1 MPSRKATRAPITLAP
16 VDEVSVTREIAA
28 SPQRVWAMVADLP
41 RMGEWSP
48 ENEGAT
54 WRKGASGPVSG
65 ARFVGRNRNG
75 AKRWTTDGVVVDA
88 DPGRVFCFRITVKGV
103 KVAQWRYAFEPT
115 ATGCQVTETWTDQR
129 SALAKLVG
137 GRVSGV
143 SDRPTHNRATME
155 ATLDRLK
162 AAAEAAE
169 AATPSS

>member
-1 MPSRKATRAPITLAP
+1 
-16 VDEVSVTREIAA
+16 VTREIAA
-28 SPQRVWAMVADLP
+28 PAERVWALVADLP

-54 WRKGASGPVSG
+54 WRDDATGPAAG

-88 DPGRVFCFRITVKGV
+88 DPGRLFSFRITVKGV
-103 KVAQWRYAFEPT
+103 KVAEWRYALEPT
-115 ATGCQVTETWTDQR
+115 ATGCRITETWTDR
-129 SALAKLVG
+129 RNALAKLVG

-143 SDRPTHNRATME
+143 SDRRTHNRSTME

-162 AAAEAAE
+162 AAAEAA
-169 AATPSS
+169 SSS